1 MFTALI
7 VSRCFVTE
15 LMRRYERL
23 EKDMTFKPNPLLYG
37 ANGGFFST
45 FRLAIRMKETVDYDL
60 LSRSVEKV
68 MERYPYFC
76 VRPARKGE
84 TLVLRYNDQPL
95 PVFPDDRTVTLG
107 SEESRGHL
115 ISFGCKD
122 KTIFIDAS
130 HYIADGMG
138 IDPLMKTLLYLYAS
152 KRYGIEGLATE
163 RIRMPDSPVCD
174 EEHAYPFPDRVIEAE
189 DIDIIPES
197 PKEAYGL
204 EREAFDKDGFYA
216 YHLHIPQRAMMA
228 KASSSDGSPVS
239 FLSVL
244 LYRAFHRLDQNIDK
258 PVVAHVQH
266 QYRAALHIPMSHHS
280 LVSYIPVVLA
290 PRLNKWD
297 VEKQNTVV
305 RGQVILKG
313 GYEADIAAVN
323 RLIEAFPSEASFADK
338 VDVMTRYAE
347 ESINGKT
354 FGISY
359 VGKMDWCG
367 LERYVDDLHA
377 YIGEKHTKNMLLV
390 EVMTVGEDFSLTFM
404 QSGRGEKYL
413 NAFTQ
418 EIRALDIPVSLVG
431 EERYSLCNTDFNY
444 KMMKEG

>member
-1 MFTALI
+1 M
-7 VSRCFVTE
+7 
-15 LMRRYERL
+15 
-23 EKDMTFKPNPLLYG
+23 KFKPNPLLYG
-37 ANGGFFST
+37 ANENFFST
-45 FRLAIRMKETVDYDL
+45 FRLAIRMKDTVDYDL
-60 LSRSVEKV
+60 LSRSVEKA
-68 MERYPYFC
+68 MARYPYFC
-76 VRPARKGE
+76 VSPKRE
-84 TLVLRYNDQPL
+84 EDNIVFHYNNHPL

-107 SEESRGHL
+107 STESGGHL

-122 KTIFIDAS
+122 HTIFIDCS

-138 IDPLMKTLLYLYAS
+138 VDPLMKSLLYLYVS
-152 KRYGIEGLATE
+152 ERYGTEGLEAE
-163 RIRMPDSPVCD
+163 RIRMPDSAICD
-174 EEHAYPFPDRVIEAE
+174 GEHAYPFPDSPMNKENLYVLPE
-189 DIDIIPES
+189 IPQ
-197 PKEAYGL
+197 EAYGL
-204 EREAFDKDGFYA
+204 DPLAFDNEGLYA
-216 YHLHIPQRAMMA
+216 YHLHVPQNAMMA

-323 RLIEAFPSEASFADK
+323 RLIEAFPSEASFDEKKAS
-338 VDVMTRYAE
+338 MARYAE
-347 ESINGKT
+347 NSISGKT

-367 LERYVDDLHA
+367 LDRYVKDIHA
-377 YIGEKHTKNMLLV
+377 YIGEKKTKNMLLI
-390 EVMTVGEDFSLTFM
+390 EVMTVGEDFTINLM
-404 QSGRGEKYL
+404 QSGKGRVYVD
-413 NAFTQ
+413 AFVEQ
-418 EIRALDIPVSLVG
+418 LRLMDIPVSLIG
-431 EERYSLCNTDFNY
+431 EERYTLCDTVIPS
-444 KMMKEG
+444 

>member
-1 MFTALI
+1 M
-7 VSRCFVTE
+7 
-15 LMRRYERL
+15 
-23 EKDMTFKPNPLLYG
+23 KFKPNPLLYG
-37 ANGGFFST
+37 ANRDFLST
-45 FRLAIRMKETVDYDL
+45 FRLAIRMKDAVDYDI
-60 LSRSVEKV
+60 LSRSINKAMV
-68 MERYPYFC
+68 RYPYFC
-76 VRPARKGE
+76 VFPEREGE
-84 TLVLRYNDQPL
+84 NLMLRFNKRPL
-95 PVFPDDRTVTLG
+95 PIFPDDRTVTLG
-107 SEESRGHL
+107 SNDTGGHL

-122 KTIFIDAS
+122 NTIFIDCS

-138 IDPLMKTLLYLYAS
+138 IDPLMKSLLWLYVS
-152 KRYGIEGLATE
+152 ERYGTEGLETK

>member
-1 MFTALI
+1 M
-7 VSRCFVTE
+7 
-15 LMRRYERL
+15 
-23 EKDMTFKPNPLLYG
+23 KFKPNPLLYG
-37 ANGGFFST
+37 ASGDFFST
-45 FRLAIRMKETVDYDL
+45 FRLAIRMKETVDYEL
-60 LSRSVEKV
+60 LCHSVEKAMV
-68 MERYPYFC
+68 RYPYFC
-76 VRPARKGE
+76 VSPEREGDD
-84 TLVLRYNDQPL
+84 LVLRYNKRPL
-95 PVFPDDRTVTLG
+95 PIFPDDRTVILG

-122 KTIFIDAS
+122 NTIFIDCS

-138 IDPLMKTLLYLYAS
+138 IDPLMKSLLWLYVS
-152 KRYGIEGLATE
+152 ERYGTEGLETK
-163 RIRMPDSPVCD
+163 RIRMPDSPIGD
-174 EEHAYPFPDRVIEAE
+174 EEHAYPFPDRVIEE
-189 DIDIIPES
+189 EEIDIIPEA

-204 EREAFDKDGFYA
+204 ESEAFDKEGLYA
-216 YHLHIPQRAMMA
+216 YHLHIPQKAMMA

-244 LYRAFHRLDQNIDK
+244 LYRAFHRLNKNIDK

-266 QYRAALHIPMSHHS
+266 QYRAALRTHMSHHS
-280 LVSYIPVVLA
+280 LVSYIPVTLA

-338 VDVMTRYAE
+338 KDAMARYAE
-347 ESINGKT
+347 DSIRGKT

-367 LERYVDDLHA
+367 LDRYVEDLHA

-418 EIRALDIPVSLVG
+418 EIRALDIPVRLVG

>member
-1 MFTALI
+1 M
-7 VSRCFVTE
+7 
-15 LMRRYERL
+15 
-23 EKDMTFKPNPLLYG
+23 
-37 ANGGFFST
+37 
-45 FRLAIRMKETVDYDL
+45 
-60 LSRSVEKV
+60 
-68 MERYPYFC
+68 
-76 VRPARKGE
+76 
-84 TLVLRYNDQPL
+84 LRYNDQPL

-122 KTIFIDAS
+122 NTIFIDCS

-138 IDPLMKTLLYLYAS
+138 IDPLMKSLLWLYVS
-152 KRYGIEGLATE
+152 ERYGTEGLETK

-204 EREAFDKDGFYA
+204 ESEAFDKDGFYA

-297 VEKQNTVV
+297 VEKQNTVL

-444 KMMKEG
+444 KMIKEG

>member
-1 MFTALI
+1 M
-7 VSRCFVTE
+7 
-15 LMRRYERL
+15 
-23 EKDMTFKPNPLLYG
+23 KFKPNPLLYG
-37 ANGGFFST
+37 ANRDFLST
-45 FRLAIRMKETVDYDL
+45 FRLAIRMKDAVDYDI
-60 LSRSVEKV
+60 LSRSINKAMV
-68 MERYPYFC
+68 RYPYFC
-76 VRPARKGE
+76 VFPEREGE
-84 TLVLRYNDQPL
+84 NLMLRFNKRPL
-95 PVFPDDRTVTLG
+95 PIFPDDRTVTLG
-107 SEESRGHL
+107 SNDTGGHL

-122 KTIFIDAS
+122 NTIFIDCS

-138 IDPLMKTLLYLYAS
+138 IDPLMKSLLWLYVS
-152 KRYGIEGLATE
+152 ERYGTEGLETK

-189 DIDIIPES
+189 AIDIIPAS

-313 GYEADIAAVN
+313 GYEADIAALN

-418 EIRALDIPVSLVG
+418 EILALDIPVSLVG

>member
-1 MFTALI
+1 MN
-7 VSRCFVTE
+7 
-15 LMRRYERL
+15 
-23 EKDMTFKPNPLLYG
+23 FKPNPLLYG
-37 ANGGFFST
+37 ANEDFFST
-45 FRLAIRMKETVDYDL
+45 FRLAIRMKEIVDYDL

-68 MERYPYFC
+68 MVRYPYFC
-76 VRPARKGE
+76 VCPEREGE
-84 TLVLRYNDQPL
+84 NLVLRYNKRPL

-107 SEESRGHL
+107 SNESGGHL
-115 ISFGCKD
+115 ISFGCKEN
-122 KTIFIDAS
+122 TVFIDCS

-138 IDPLMKTLLYLYAS
+138 IDPLMTSLLWLYVS
-152 KRYGIEGLATE
+152 ERHGTEGLETT
-163 RIRMPDSPVCD
+163 RIRMPDSPVCN

-244 LYRAFHRLDQNIDK
+244 LYRAFHRLDQSIDK

-266 QYRAALHIPMSHHS
+266 QYRAALRTRLSHHS

-413 NAFTQ
+413 NAFIQ

-444 KMMKEG
+444 KTMKEG